1 MSRAAIILL
10 LLSATPAWSQAWTPP
25 YCTGTNMALQYN
37 QQGWQCVK
45 ITGEPGPTGPAGPQ
59 GPQGPPGA
67 ALPAQPPPSQCIT
80 SNWNGTAWTCVP
92 TDYLTA
98 GTAQKALRATDSN
111 GCEWTLT
118 GPGPATVV
126 TQWQQVNPADPRCAA
141 R

>member
-1 MSRAAIILL
+1 MRTLIML
-10 LLSATPAWSQAWTPP
+10 LLSTTGTLAQAWTPP
-25 YCTGTNMALQYN
+25 FCTGPNAALQYN
-37 QQGWQCVK
+37 DKGWVCAT
-45 ITGEPGPTGPAGPQ
+45 IATTP
-59 GPQGPPGA
+59 
-67 ALPAQPPPSQCIT
+67 LPAQPPPSQCIT

-92 TDYLTA
+92 TEYLTS
-98 GTAQKALRATDSN
+98 TQSVPLPPQRALRATDSN